1 MKAEQAEI
9 ARRKADARMALLQDL
24 TISVEDAAC
33 LLGLSKA
40 HAYDVIKE
48 GKAPFPHIKIGRSI
62 RVPAAAMRTML
73 GVEASAA

>member
-1 MKAEQAEI
+1 MKAEQEEI
-9 ARRKADARMALLQDL
+9 ARLKADARMALLRDL
-24 TISVEDAAC
+24 TITVEHAAC

-48 GKAPFPHIKIGRSI
+48 DKAPFPHIKIGRSI

-73 GVEASAA
+73 GVETPAA